1 MASEGGDQ
9 HNAEAFLPRLEVP
22 AVRVVTVLP
31 GPPREFMIPR
41 TKYFP

>member
-1 MASEGGDQ
+1 MEGEGGDQ
-9 HNAEAFLPRLEVP
+9 HDAETFPPRREVP
-22 AVRVVTVLP
+22 AVRIVTVLP